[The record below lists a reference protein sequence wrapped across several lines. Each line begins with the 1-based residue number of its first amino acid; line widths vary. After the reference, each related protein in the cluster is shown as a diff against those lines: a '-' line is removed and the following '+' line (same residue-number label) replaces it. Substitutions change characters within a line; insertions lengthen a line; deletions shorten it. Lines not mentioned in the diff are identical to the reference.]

1 MTTHTK
7 RLDLFYWITI
17 PTACN
22 AGTRRCTPR
31 YAERTARRINR
42 LSGAVG
48 LMQLAILR
56 PFAPIL
62 APGLEA

>member
-17 PTACN
+17 PRARN
-22 AGTRRCTPR
+22 AGTRPWTLH
-31 YAERTARRINR
+31 YDERTARRINR
-42 LSGAVG
+42 LSGASG
-48 LMQLAILR
+48 IMQLAILR

-62 APGLEA
+62 APGQEA